1 MHKIYSRFRFK
12 IPELFFQKVK
22 DKKQKIKIKKTS
34 KVLIIFLIAVLTA
47 NTIYNYINPIFIR
60 LCEAEVK
67 SIATIVSNEQATR
80 AVENYSYEDLFEIEK
95 DNNGKVIMIKSNVIT
110 INEIISNVAVYIQH
124 ELNKEDRTNINI
136 PLGSLFGN
144 SFVSGSGPEIKAKLV
159 LKGVVDTDLRSEFI
173 SKGINQTLHRIY
185 LQIDCKVSIITS
197 FKKIESNVSNQ
208 VLLMENVVLGE
219 IPETYYNLEGITDP
233 VEVVQ

>member
-12 IPELFFQKVK
+12 IPKLFFQKVK

-110 INEIISNVAVYIQH
+110 INEIISNVAVYIQN
-124 ELNKEDRTNINI
+124 ELNKETRNNIDI

-144 SFVSGSGPEIKAKLV
+144 NLLSGNGPNIKAKVILE
-159 LKGVVDTDLRSEFI
+159 GIVDTDLRSEFI
-173 SKGINQTLHRIY
+173 NKGINQTLHRVY
-185 LQIDCKVSIITS
+185 LQVDCKVSIITS
-197 FKKIESNVSNQ
+197 FEKIESNVSNQ

-219 IPETYYNLEGITDP
+219 IPETYYN
-233 VEVVQ
+233 